1 MTSEGGVSYSYDNEN
16 RLTRVVSPSHTAD
29 LEYDP
34 KGRLVKYTVQGVATH
49 LVYDGDNLILE
60 IKQGAVTHRYVHTGN
75 MGTPAVSYT
84 GNTVGAG
91 NRQFLHNNH
100 QGSVIAATDNSGNAS
115 YINTYDAYGV
125 PGSNN
130 QGRFAYTGQL
140 YLAELGLY
148 HYRARTYAPKLGRFL
163 QTDPVGYED
172 QMNLYAY
179 VGNDPV
185 NMIDPTGMY
194 GYWPG
199 MAEMQETAEANGQA
213 DVARTV
219 MTTAMTS
226 AVGGGVGANVAVK
239 AVSGLSNAAKGKIGE
254 AVARAGIAARGEK
267 VIASQ
272 RPAGKVGELGNVS
285 GRGANA
291 KPDYVVKDKSG
302 NVKVVE
308 AKFNSSGL
316 TGAQKDLQK
325 QMGDS
330 FTVSRTTYDDVANAG
345 AAAGAT
351 AGAAASCV
359 ATTSSPCR

>member
-1 MTSEGGVSYSYDNEN
+1 
-16 RLTRVVSPSHTAD
+16 
-29 LEYDP
+29 
-34 KGRLVKYTVQGVATH
+34 
-49 LVYDGDNLILE
+49 
-60 IKQGAVTHRYVHTGN
+60 YVHTGN

-185 NMIDPTGMY
+185 NMIDPSGM
-194 GYWPG
+194 
-199 MAEMQETAEANGQA
+199 
-213 DVARTV
+213 
-219 MTTAMTS
+219 
-226 AVGGGVGANVAVK
+226 VK
-239 AVSGLSNAAKGKIGE
+239 ISLGLE
-254 AVARAGIAARGEK
+254 V
-267 VIASQ
+267 Q
-272 RPAGKVGELGNVS
+272 
-285 GRGANA
+285 
-291 KPDYVVKDKSG
+291 VV
-302 NVKVVE
+302 VV
-308 AKFNSSGL
+308 
-316 TGAQKDLQK
+316 
-325 QMGDS
+325 
-330 FTVSRTTYDDVANAG
+330 AG
-345 AAAGAT
+345 AKISVGVYIDTKTLEAGAT
-351 AGAAASCV
+351 ISGGPRLGLQAGASVAVGISESSNSPAQTGLKSTATVDASV
-359 ATTSSPCR
+359 SAGVGYAKEIIAEDGSINGLANGNSGSASVDV